1 MRPGLK
7 ARQLIRKHETE
18 LTSNFITKQMK
29 LSNNAIKFLMAQYRA
44 IYKNAY
50 FKGIATAVV
59 LTSALAA
66 GQAQAAKDTNAVFG
80 TQKVTD
86 KTITSIVIDGEQYEA
101 ADVKNNLKNYTK
113 IGVVD
118 TTVTNDWLDVKITAG
133 EMANNKVSSAKS
145 AAKLTIKNLEIDAG
159 AVGSG
164 ATVSGTA
171 GLATLNV
178 LDTITLTT
186 GTLKLSGKTT
196 ADANGAVVEAKK
208 IVLNNADANNA
219 VLHIGGFAKVGNAVA
234 VNNSGTITRD
244 ATVIDI
250 AKKGT
255 IKFSGT
261 AAADSVLTGKFTGEG
276 AATISFGDDKKGTLH
291 TFGTLANASVSI
303 GTGEAILEIENN
315 AATPDDEGTL
325 TITKGGINF
334 AKGAAG
340 KLSINK
346 GNLVLADEVTIT
358 TQTADAAAGGVVVG
372 DGTNEAT
379 LTVKKETVD
388 SYLAASKKGM
398 VDIKSKGTLIF
409 AGTDAIDLGGLVV
422 SGTATAGMISAA
434 NGAKIGAEKVVVSSA
449 LTDGATGGAST
460 ATIVAFDTLTLGNG
474 SDASDTYKVKGFEAK
489 NLTLKA
495 GLGETAFKLA
505 DGVTLASTQDIGLS
519 KDGKKMLG
527 AGTGL
532 ISGDALN
539 LNAAA
544 ATTALTINAGN
555 YTTEGQDITLT
566 KGTLSIA
573 SATGTVDSNGTATKV
588 DSSLTIAGGTL
599 TLAPKEGLI
608 KVSGSHAVLDL
619 TQAEDIKYATV
630 TGTASNDT
638 VQITV
643 ADKGTLVVKGD
654 QVEKLITKAGTDN
667 KAMSLNLTKDGVL
680 KVTDSL
686 KIEGAKLS
694 GADSSNAP
702 TSPVINFDKK
712 NDNSG
717 GILDVAQVLTI
728 TKADTEV
735 NIGADG
741 KIFAQSIIL
750 TPDAADA
757 QTKLGSGNYTITQ
770 SIGADSDSGL
780 ALTQADS
787 KLNLGK
793 LNLIEGKTDRYTTV
807 VGADATI
814 DSDLTSS
821 GSVTVQAGNW
831 TAIGDL
837 NIATGGKVIVGNKA
851 NKDADGN
858 IIKTSLTVEGKL
870 TAAGVTVAKDS
881 TLNAK
886 EVLGGAA
893 SAISVSGTAS
903 IAGKAGKNTDATG
916 LFGLAASGTALK
928 VTDGG
933 VLNFTDT
940 AMNGFYFSG
949 DALLNDKLADQAID
963 TELGSQ
969 VNLNY
974 TSGTELT
981 DAKLAALTKK
991 FDDGTKVDGIV
1002 NLGDATLKGLAPVEG
1017 HVSWK
1022 EANKKYGNYLAGYQT
1037 NDLKSAQLI
1046 DVTNSGAGNAA
1057 DVISG
1062 HFGSVKTDATFDSGA
1077 SLSVEKKGGL
1087 YNAAVPVDAD
1097 GKPTGT
1103 TKYFVVNESGAA
1115 LGLNLKDKTAEF
1127 ALGGEG
1133 TIDHVVFG
1141 GSGTLAIDKGAGDVA
1156 GNVTVTK
1163 NISGGATS
1171 AVNIKNGHLTVVGEG
1186 KKAGVN
1192 VGVLKSEAGTSLK
1205 TSSLSLTS
1213 TTDTSFINGDV
1224 VVDAESGSKI
1234 TPSTS
1239 IGQMG
1244 AEFGGKQNLFT
1255 GKFAS
1260 SGDLAFLNGGSSAIK
1275 LAAGETAKVT
1285 GDLEVYQNA
1294 RLEVSGVLNM
1304 AARDAILGI
1313 GEYHPD
1319 IKDENSSGFLRAD
1332 YLALGTNQMVLDPSY
1347 DSAAGTAVAEI
1358 GAFTSTPT
1366 AAKPADVSTITG
1378 DVIVGQNSALLVG
1391 MTKTG
1396 EMDLDSAREFLKSYQ
1411 VNGNLVDPAK
1421 GGEVGAL
1428 LYLNSQQKIDSG
1440 KQLIV
1445 DGTANH
1451 KTAWQ
1456 ENAAGDYDKATKY
1469 TELKSYGEATA
1480 SAKADL
1486 YLGKGSML
1494 ALGEGA
1500 KNASGSIVF
1509 AAKDAA
1515 VFAEENTR
1523 IVLDSDNFLKGDR
1536 YVTVFQDAG
1545 NNGVKI
1551 LGTAGNNDIRVETIN
1566 GLMYFNMVAGSESNG
1581 GTLTLD
1587 TTRAQDAF
1595 SEASAPMKD
1604 FLLAYTSQTANWN
1617 EFYNDTTGEVK
1628 RVTMLGDEA
1637 DQSLFTID
1645 QENGTFVSKVDDTT
1659 GQALVNTANY
1669 ELVNVGTAEAPS
1681 YVVYQKAYN
1690 DFLEAVVRNTNGAD
1704 ADRVGRMG
1712 VFGGAAQATLTAA
1725 ATTADAVS
1733 GRFGMGQN
1741 SSALTFADNGQ
1752 GSGMWVTPVYRSA
1765 DSDGFA
1771 AEGIEYGADVNLVG
1785 VALGGDYSLGNGL
1798 RVGGMLNIG
1807 SGDADGQGAA
1817 QGVTNDFNYFGG
1829 ALYAGYALDSLSF
1842 VADLSYT
1849 NIDSDVEVDTL
1860 LGKASTSFDTTA
1872 ISAGV
1877 TGQYTMDFSGVQVA
1891 PHAGLRFTRLDMDN
1905 YTIQGFDG
1913 TEVGGV
1919 ENSSANVF
1927 SLPVGVS
1934 ISKEYA
1940 GEQWT
1945 IKPAFDL
1952 TLTANFGDDTVDSTV
1967 GFANTSNRD
1976 IATKSEFVDSFTY
1989 GTAIGVAAKS
1999 GNLGM
2004 GFGLSY
2010 TGSSNVKEFGANAN
2024 VRYVF

>member
-1 MRPGLK
+1 
-7 ARQLIRKHETE
+7 
-18 LTSNFITKQMK
+18 MK

-346 GNLVLADEVTIT
+346 GNLVLGDEVTIT

-372 DGTNEAT
+372 NGTNEAT

-388 SYLAASKKGM
+388 SYLTATKKGM
-398 VDIKSKGTLIF
+398 VDIKSTGTLIF
-409 AGTDAIDLGGLVV
+409 AGTDAIDLSSLTVK
-422 SGTATAGMISAA
+422 GTATAGTISAA
-434 NGAKIGAEKVVVSSA
+434 DGAKIGAEKVVVSSA

-505 DGVTLASTQDIGLS
+505 DGVTLSSTKDIGLS

-527 AGTGL
+527 ADSGKIT
-532 ISGDALN
+532 GDALN

-544 ATTALTINAGN
+544 AATALTIAAGN
-555 YTTEGQDITLT
+555 YVTVGQDITLT
-566 KGTLSIA
+566 KGTLA
-573 SATGTVDSNGTATKV
+573 VNGNTATVDINGSGTKV
-588 DSSLTIAGGTL
+588 DSSLTVSGGTL
-599 TLAPKEGLI
+599 TLAPKDGLI
-608 KVSGSHAVLDL
+608 KVSGSHATLDL
-619 TQAEDIKYATV
+619 TKATDIKYTTLSTA
-630 TGTASNDT
+630 ASNNT

-654 QVEKLITKAGTDN
+654 QVEKLITKAGNDN

-686 KIEGAKLS
+686 KIESGKLS
-694 GADSSNAP
+694 GTTSATAP
-702 TSPVINFDKK
+702 TKPVINFDAKASE
-712 NDNSG
+712 SG

-735 NIGADG
+735 NIGGDG

-750 TPDAADA
+750 TPDTANA

-814 DSDLTSS
+814 DSDITSS
-821 GSVTVQAGNW
+821 GSINVQAGNW

-837 NIATGGKVIVGNKA
+837 NITAGTVTVGKAA

-903 IAGKAGKNTDATG
+903 IAGKAGKDTDATG
-916 LFGLAASGTALK
+916 LFGVSGAAGSIK

-949 DALLNDKLADQAID
+949 DALLNDKLADTAID
-963 TELGSQ
+963 TELGAQ

-974 TSGTELT
+974 ASGTELT
-981 DAKLAALTKK
+981 DAQLSALTKK
-991 FDDGTKVDGIV
+991 FDDGQTIHGIV
-1002 NLGDATLKGLAPVEG
+1002 NLGDATLKGLTPNEQNQ
-1017 HVSWK
+1017 VSWTD
-1022 EANKKYGNYLAGYQT
+1022 ANQKYGNYLAGYQT

-1046 DVTNSGAGNAA
+1046 DVSTSGTGGTATE
-1057 DVISG
+1057 ISG

-1103 TKYFVVNESGAA
+1103 TKYFVVNASGDA
-1115 LGLNLKDKTAEF
+1115 LGIKLDDKTAEF

-1133 TIDHVVFG
+1133 TIDHVAFG

-1171 AVNIKNGHLTVVGEG
+1171 AVNIKNGQLTVVGEG

-1239 IGQMG
+1239 IGRMG
-1244 AEFGGKQNLFT
+1244 AEFGGKQNVFA
-1255 GKFAS
+1255 GKFESA
-1260 SGDLAFLNGGSSAIK
+1260 GDLAFLNGGSTAIK

-1304 AARDAILGI
+1304 AAGDAILGI

-1469 TELKSYGEATA
+1469 TELKNYGEVTA

-1645 QENGTFVSKVDDTT
+1645 QENGTFVSKVDEVT

-1849 NIDSDVEVDTL
+1849 NIDSDVDVDTL

-1877 TGQYTMDFSGVQVA
+1877 TGQYTMDFSGVHVA

>member
-1 MRPGLK
+1 MKRFLPDK
-7 ARQLIRKHETE
+7 AGPYIRKHETE
-18 LTSNFITKQMK
+18 HTSNFITKQMK

-66 GQAQAAKDTNAVFG
+66 GQAQAAPSVYGDTYTSDEETVTIDG
-80 TQKVTD
+80 TADKAENNQKAYGKLQVTD
-86 KTITSIVIDGEQYEA
+86 KSKSFPKQTI
-101 ADVKNNLKNYTK
+101 K
-113 IGVVD
+113 IG
-118 TTVTNDWLDVKITAG
+118 AG
-133 EMANNKVSSAKS
+133 QLTDNFIKADQADS
-145 AAKLTIKNLEIDAG
+145 AALTVSNLEIQTVDA
-159 AVGSG
+159 
-164 ATVSGTA
+164 TN
-171 GLATLNV
+171 GLKVQAANGKNATLTV
-178 LDTITLTT
+178 LNTLTINK
-186 GTLKLSGKTT
+186 GTLQLVGDTAVNTTLS
-196 ADANGAVVEAKK
+196 AKK
-208 IVLNNADANNA
+208 IVLNGGQENDAT
-219 VLHIGGFAKVGNAVA
+219 LDISKFAKVGNGVLVDTA
-234 VNNSGTITRD
+234 SGKTTQE

-261 AAADSVLTGKFTGEG
+261 AAAGATLTGKFSGNGSVKIDLAAKSGTLSAYGTIGSGSISLG
-276 AATISFGDDKKGTLH
+276 AATSALVIALDDNKQT
-291 TFGTLANASVSI
+291 
-303 GTGEAILEIENN
+303 EA
-315 AATPDDEGTL
+315 DEGTL
-325 TITKGGINF
+325 TISKGNINF
-334 AKGAAG
+334 ASGAAST
-340 KLSINK
+340 LTINK
-346 GNLVLADEVTIT
+346 GTLALGDEVTVT
-358 TQTADAAAGGVVVG
+358 TATAHSTAAGIVVG
-372 DGTNEAT
+372 N
-379 LTVKKETVD
+379 
-388 SYLAASKKGM
+388 
-398 VDIKSKGTLIF
+398 
-409 AGTDAIDLGGLVV
+409 GTDAATLRINKDKLQSYLSANKTGGVDLKAKGSLELNGDTVDLSGFEVV
-422 SGTATAGMISAA
+422 ATAATGKISAA
-434 NGAKIGAEKVVVSSA
+434 TGSFLAGNNVTIGSA
-449 LTDGATGGAST
+449 LTGDGSGNVTV
-460 ATIVAFDTLTLGNG
+460 VAKELLSLGNG
-474 SDASDTYKVKGFEAK
+474 SDPTTASFGAKGFKAK
-489 NLTLKA
+489 NLELKQAYNENIFTLKDSVE
-495 GLGETAFKLA
+495 LSS
-505 DGVTLASTQDIGLS
+505 VVDIGRS
-519 KDGKKMLG
+519 KDNKLMQG

-532 ISGDALN
+532 ITGSSFDINGT
-539 LNAAA
+539 
-544 ATTALTINAGN
+544 ATTALTITAGN
-555 YTTEGQDITLT
+555 YETVGQDITLNKGSLSVTSAADNTVDIDGKKTGIESSLVIKGGTIKVVNDNTPEISVSGDKATLDLREATLQFT
-566 KGTLSIA
+566 KSATAAHAGIVAKGGGNLLISQNNFDQFAITADNKNGYFGIQAGTLKVNTLKLAADQFKA
-573 SATGTVDSNGTATKV
+573 SGNFTAPV
-588 DSSLTIAGGTL
+588 AGINFKND
-599 TLAPKEGLI
+599 A
-608 KVSGSHAVLDL
+608 SGS
-619 TQAEDIKYATV
+619 
-630 TGTASNDT
+630 
-638 VQITV
+638 
-643 ADKGTLVVKGD
+643 
-654 QVEKLITKAGTDN
+654 LIVDN
-667 KAMSLNLTKDGVL
+667 T
-680 KVTDSL
+680 
-686 KIEGAKLS
+686 
-694 GADSSNAP
+694 
-702 TSPVINFDKK
+702 
-712 NDNSG
+712 
-717 GILDVAQVLTI
+717 LTI
-728 TKADTEV
+728 TKADTEL
-735 NIGADG
+735 NISANGNIEA
-741 KIFAQSIIL
+741 KTITLVPA
-750 TPDAADA
+750 TTDA

-780 ALTQADS
+780 ALTKADS

-837 NIATGGKVIVGNKA
+837 NIATGGKVVVGNKA

-870 TAAGVTVAKDS
+870 TAVGVTVAKDS

-886 EVLGGAA
+886 AVSAGAA
-893 SAISVSGTAS
+893 NAIQVTGTAN
-903 IAGKAGKNTDATG
+903 IAGKSGKKADALGEYGVSGATG
-916 LFGLAASGTALK
+916 GSIKLEE
-928 VTDGG
+928 GG
-933 VLNFTDT
+933 VLSFTDT

-949 DALLNDKLADQAID
+949 DALLNDKLADTAID
-963 TELGSQ
+963 TELGAQ

-974 TSGTELT
+974 ASGTELT
-981 DAKLAALTKK
+981 DAQLSALTKK
-991 FDDGTKVDGIV
+991 FDDGQTIQGIV
-1002 NLGDATLKGLAPVEG
+1002 NLGDATLKGLTPNEQNQ
-1017 HVSWK
+1017 VSWTD
-1022 EANKKYGNYLAGYQT
+1022 ANQKYGNYLAGYQT

-1046 DVTNSGAGNAA
+1046 DVSTSGTGGTATE
-1057 DVISG
+1057 ISG
-1062 HFGSVKTDATFDSGA
+1062 HFGSVKTDDSFA
-1077 SLSVEKKGGL
+1077 SGSALTVEKKGGL

-1103 TKYFVVNESGAA
+1103 TKYFVVNASGDA
-1115 LGLNLKDKTAEF
+1115 LGIKLDDKTAEF

-1133 TIDHVVFG
+1133 TINHVAFG

-1163 NISGGATS
+1163 NISGDATS
-1171 AVNIKNGHLTVVGEG
+1171 AVNIKNGQLTVVGEG
-1186 KKAGVN
+1186 KKGGVS

-1213 TTDTSFINGDV
+1213 TTNTSFINGDV

-1244 AEFGGKQNLFT
+1244 AEFGGKQNVFA
-1255 GKFAS
+1255 GKFESA
-1260 SGDLAFLNGGSSAIK
+1260 GDLAFLNGGSTAIK

-1469 TELKSYGEATA
+1469 TELKSYGEVTA

-1712 VFGGAAQATLTAA
+1712 VFGGAAQATMTAA

-1785 VALGGDYSLGNGL
+1785 VALGGDHSLGNGL

>member
-1 MRPGLK
+1 
-7 ARQLIRKHETE
+7 
-18 LTSNFITKQMK
+18 MK

-66 GQAQAAKDTNAVFG
+66 GQAQAAVDAEFG
-80 TQKVTD
+80 VQKVTD
-86 KTITSIVIDGEQYEA
+86 KTITSITIDGVQPDA
-101 ADVKNNLKNYTK
+101 AKDNQKTYTK
-113 IGVVD
+113 LVIKD
-118 TTVTNDWLDVKITAG
+118 KSVTNDWLDVKVTSG
-133 EMANNKVSSAKS
+133 TTANNLIQASGAN
-145 AAKLTIKNLEIDAG
+145 ATLTVKNLEIAADAATKG
-159 AVGSG
+159 VKVEASG
-164 ATVSGTA
+164 AFTAKVNALESVTLTKGTIELVGKSQANSQLGIMATPKVIFNAAAAADAVLSLGDSGSVVGNGASVSSDGKVTEATLLSFDKAGTIKFGGTA
-171 GLATLNV
+171 AT
-178 LDTITLTT
+178 
-186 GTLKLSGKTT
+186 
-196 ADANGAVVEAKK
+196 DA
-208 IVLNNADANNA
+208 VLN
-219 VLHIGGFAKVGNAVA
+219 GQF
-234 VNNSGTITRD
+234 SG
-244 ATVIDI
+244 AGEAVIDFD

-255 IKFSGT
+255 IK
-261 AAADSVLTGKFTGEG
+261 A
-276 AATISFGDDKKGTLH
+276 
-291 TFGTLANASVSI
+291 FGTLDNATIKVAAGE
-303 GTGEAILEIENN
+303 GTLELTDNEKT
-315 AATPDDEGTL
+315 AADEGTL
-325 TITKGGINF
+325 TIKKGDIKISN
-334 AKGAAG
+334 AAG
-340 KLSINK
+340 KLIIK
-346 GNLVLADEVTIT
+346 QGTLELGDEATIT
-358 TQTADAAAGGVVVG
+358 PGAALTGGVEVG
-372 DGTNEAT
+372 TASTYGTLKLKKENLETFLNPKGASGAILLAESGSLIFT
-379 LTVKKETVD
+379 GTDPVDLSGLTVKNAVN
-388 SYLAASKKGM
+388 
-398 VDIKSKGTLIF
+398 
-409 AGTDAIDLGGLVV
+409 AGVI
-422 SGTATAGMISAA
+422 
-434 NGAKIGAEKVVVSSA
+434 GAKDGAVIGAENVTISSA
-449 LTDGATGGAST
+449 LTENGSGNV
-460 ATIVAFDTLTLGNG
+460 TIKALDTLTLGNG
-474 SDASDTYKVKGFEAK
+474 SDPSDTYKAKGFEAK

-505 DGVTLASTQDIGLS
+505 DAVSLLSTKDIGLS

-527 AGTGL
+527 AGSGL
-532 ISGDALN
+532 ITGDAIDIN
-539 LNAAA
+539 GDAKGI
-544 ATTALTINAGN
+544 TIKAGN
-555 YTTEGQDITLT
+555 YETIGQNITLN
-566 KGTLSIA
+566 KGVLAVT
-573 SATGTVDSNGTATKV
+573 SAADNTVDIDGKKTGIESSLVIKGGTIKVVNDNAPEISVSGDKATLDLREATLQFTKSGTAAN
-588 DSSLTIAGGTL
+588 AGI
-599 TLAPKEGLI
+599 LAKGGGNLLI
-608 KVSGSHAVLDL
+608 S
-619 TQAEDIKYATV
+619 Q
-630 TGTASNDT
+630 N
-638 VQITV
+638 
-643 ADKGTLVVKGD
+643 
-654 QVEKLITKAGTDN
+654 
-667 KAMSLNLTKDGVL
+667 
-680 KVTDSL
+680 
-686 KIEGAKLS
+686 
-694 GADSSNAP
+694 
-702 TSPVINFDKK
+702 NFDQF
-712 NDNSG
+712 
-717 GILDVAQVLTI
+717 AI
-728 TKADTEV
+728 T
-735 NIGADG
+735 ADG
-741 KIFAQSIIL
+741 KNGYFGIQAGTIKVNTLKLAADQFKASGNFTAPVAGINFKNDASGSLIVDNTLTISKADKTEINISDKGIIEAKNIIL
-750 TPDAADA
+750 AADDTTA
-757 QTKLGSGNYTITQ
+757 QTKLGSGNYTVLN
-770 SIGADSDSGL
+770 SIGADSDKGI
-780 ALTQADS
+780 ALTAS
-787 KLNLGK
+787 ETKLNLGK
-793 LNLIEGKTDRYTTV
+793 LEFVNGKNKDDGYKAI

-821 GSVTVQAGNW
+821 GDITVQAGNW
-831 TAIGDL
+831 TAAGDL
-837 NIATGGKVIVGNKA
+837 KMTGGNVVIGNVD

-916 LFGLAASGTALK
+916 LFGVSGAAGSIK
-928 VTDGG
+928 VNDGG

-949 DALLNDKLADQAID
+949 DALLNDKLADGAID
-963 TELGSQ
+963 TVLGGQ

-974 TSGTELT
+974 ASGTELSDT
-981 DAKLAALTKK
+981 QLAALTKK
-991 FDDGTKVDGIV
+991 FDDGNKVEGIV

-1017 HVSWK
+1017 QVSWK

-1046 DVTNSGAGNAA
+1046 DVTNSGASNAA

-1097 GKPTGT
+1097 GKPVGT
-1103 TKYFVVNESGAA
+1103 TKYFVVNESGSA
-1115 LGLNLKDKTAEF
+1115 LGIKLADKTAEF

-1133 TIDHVVFG
+1133 TIDHVAFG

-1171 AVNIKNGHLTVVGEG
+1171 AVNIKNGQLTVVGEG

-1239 IGQMG
+1239 IGRMG

-1260 SGDLAFLNGGSSAIK
+1260 SGDLAFLNGGSTAIK

-1304 AARDAILGI
+1304 AAGDAILGI

-1366 AAKPADVSTITG
+1366 AAKPDDVSTITG

-1712 VFGGAAQATLTAA
+1712 VFGGAAQATMTAA

-1849 NIDSDVEVDTL
+1849 NIDSDVDVDTL

-1905 YTIQGFDG
+1905 YTIHGFDG